1 MHDTVSILP
10 RFIVRTLFVL
20 GASGIF
26 YASLFPAPVQA
37 DCIRDQ
43 YGKVV
48 CGKGQCETDRYGK
61 VFCADLGGG
70 AVRDKYGK
78 VQCGVG
84 NCAKDYLENVWCSKE
99 QGGGAAV
106 DSYGKVKCLG
116 GCEAGSAESCQ
127 EAK

>member
-1 MHDTVSILP
+1 MS
-10 RFIVRTLFVL
+10 RFIVRTMFIL
-20 GASGIF
+20 GAGGIF
-26 YASLFPAPVQA
+26 CVSLLLSPARA

-43 YGKVV
+43 SGKVV
-48 CGKGQCETDRYGK
+48 CGKGQCELDRFGK

-78 VQCGVG
+78 VLCGVG

-116 GCEAGSAESCQ
+116 GCEAGSTERCQ